1 MSVVA
6 PENSPYRTI
15 EMADRAPDGEP
26 HPVPLY
32 PDVEPPIPDD
42 DRVANASRDADR
54 FSPLQ
59 RPPEEDEIV
68 VRLDNVHKTYLIG
81 FEGVTALRGVSISV
95 KRGEFVC
102 ILGTSG
108 GGKTTMLNMIG
119 TIDKPTKGD
128 VWIGGTRIKSSTR
141 DSLLANMRL
150 QKLAFVFQSFNLIS
164 SMTALENVELPMLLL
179 VSRYIGSPEQG

>member
-1 MSVVA
+1 MSMVT
-6 PENSPYRTI
+6 PDNSPYRSI
-15 EMADRAPDGEP
+15 EMTDQPLQGDVQPVRLYPEVDIGENSQELIANADRL
-26 HPVPLY
+26 PL
-32 PDVEPPIPDD
+32 P
-42 DRVANASRDADR
+42 
-54 FSPLQ
+54 Q
-59 RPPEEDEIV
+59 RPPEEEEIV

-81 FEGVTALRGVSISV
+81 LEGVTALRGVTISV
-95 KRGEFVC
+95 KKGEFVC

-128 VWIGGTRIKSSTR
+128 VWIGGTRIRSSTR

-179 VSRYIGSPEQG
+179 VNH